1 MRGMIGSTLAA
12 LLLAG
17 LCAKAQA
24 AVPVLDMPAVDI
36 RAALAA
42 DDLRKGPQP
51 YRFAVP
57 IAVQIT
63 PASGGQWSTAGGMA
77 VWQLAVHS
85 AEASS
90 LNLGFTAYAL
100 PEGAQLTLSALD
112 GSQAQGPY
120 GSEHN
125 RQGQLWTPIVRSDT
139 ALITLQVPP
148 AAREAVQL
156 RLGSV
161 NHGFRGFGAKAD
173 SVSAKSGSCNIDV
186 VCADGDAWRDE
197 IRSVA
202 RYTIGGALLC
212 TGQLVNN
219 TAANF
224 TPYFLTANHCVT
236 AAAQAPTTVFYWN
249 YQTSRCGGT
258 PDGSLDQTQS
268 GALYRAGSGDS
279 ATVASDFTLL
289 ELLARPSAAFKVYYA
304 GWDRRDLAPIGVT
317 GIHHPSGDEKR
328 ISMDFNQTF
337 IAAYGEQPG
346 STQSSLTPTHILVA
360 SWDRGVT
367 EGGSSGSGIWNGE
380 HRLVGQLSGGGSSCD
395 APKEPDWYGR
405 MFSNFSNVPTPLT
418 SLATWLDP
426 LGNTQV
432 LDGLDPAKSGTPP
445 ATGGGGVLPGGGD
458 APASGAAS
466 GGNGGGGAFG
476 LGGLLL
482 LAGWRHRRAVTL
494 RV

>member
-1 MRGMIGSTLAA
+1 MHRVIGSTLAA
-12 LLLAG
+12 LLLASMW
-17 LCAKAQA
+17 AKAQA
-24 AVPVLDMPAVDI
+24 AVPVLEMPPVNVE
-36 RAALAA
+36 AALAVDA
-42 DDLRKGPQP
+42 LRKGPQP

-57 IAVQIT
+57 ISVQIT
-63 PASGGQWSTAGGMA
+63 PANQGVWSTVDGMA

-85 AEASS
+85 AQASS
-90 LNLGFTAYAL
+90 LNFGFAAYAL
-100 PEGAQLTLSALD
+100 PEGAKLSISAID
-112 GSQAQGPY
+112 GSQTHGPY

-125 RQGQLWTPIVRSDT
+125 RQGQLWTPVVRSDT
-139 ALITLQVPP
+139 ALITLQVPQ
-148 AAREAVQL
+148 ASREAVLL
-156 RLGSV
+156 RLAAV

-186 VCADGDAWRDE
+186 VCSDGNAWRDE

-236 AAAQAPTTVFYWN
+236 MAAEAPTTVFYWN

-268 GALYRAGSGDS
+268 GALYRSGSGDS

-289 ELLARPSAAFKVYYA
+289 ELLARPATAFKVYYA
-304 GWDRRDLAPIGVT
+304 GWDRRDLAPVGVT
-317 GIHHPSGDEKR
+317 GIHHPNGDEKR
-328 ISMDFNQTF
+328 ISLDFNQTF
-337 IAAYGEQPG
+337 IAAYGEQPD
-346 STQSSLTPTHILVA
+346 STQSALTPTHILVA

-395 APKEPDWYGR
+395 APDEPDWYGR

-418 SLATWLDP
+418 SLASWLDP
-426 LGNTQV
+426 GGNTQV
-432 LDGLDPAKSGTPP
+432 LDGLDPAKSSQPP
-445 ATGGGGVLPGGGD
+445 ATGGGAVLGGGD
-458 APASGAAS
+458 APASGTTTS
-466 GGNGGGGAFG
+466 SDGGGGALG
-476 LGGLLL
+476 LGTLLL
-482 LAGWRHRRAVTL
+482 LAAARRWRR
-494 RV
+494 